1 MKRKYFFFDIDG
13 TLTSSKVFNLGPEST
28 KRALCAL
35 EAQGHF
41 VAIATERA
49 HFRAKEFAQEH
60 GIQNMVCEG
69 GNGLYFGGKLIA
81 YEPLA
86 DDLAIAIMKKAEAL
100 GFPLA
105 VSLTDDRIR
114 LTKDERFV
122 KQCPGAQGFVELQV
136 EPHLDLDALHHIRR
150 FMIAMR
156 PDEEAKLPEIK
167 QIGMMRYDDSFVIVE
182 PDDKYKGILR
192 MVTEAGGDPQDIVVF
207 GDGLNDRKMFE
218 QAPFSIAMGNAIPQL
233 KMLADY
239 VSDDSDHDGI
249 WNACVHFN
257 WIEPK

>member
-1 MKRKYFFFDIDG
+1 
-13 TLTSSKVFNLGPEST
+13 
-28 KRALCAL
+28 
-35 EAQGHF
+35 
-41 VAIATERA
+41 
-49 HFRAKEFAQEH
+49 
-60 GIQNMVCEG
+60 
-69 GNGLYFGGKLIA
+69 
-81 YEPLA
+81 
-86 DDLAIAIMKKAEAL
+86 
-100 GFPLA
+100 
-105 VSLTDDRIR
+105 
-114 LTKDERFV
+114 
-122 KQCPGAQGFVELQV
+122 
-136 EPHLDLDALHHIRR
+136 
-150 FMIAMR
+150 MIAMR